1 MNTETK
7 FEEWKN
13 WWITIPFAFIIVYV
27 TFVYARDQVLLG
39 SMNDYASHIKS
50 LLPLF
55 RTEWWKGFMA
65 APHCLWHLTVLFF
78 YGILKLPLEAAAGYA
93 SSVYALFYYLVLL
106 WMIQKVTAYAGA
118 KENPVRANLLATG
131 FYFVQSIYFYWLD
144 AGERYLG
151 SFSMNPIHNPTQ
163 MGVRG
168 FAVLC
173 FALVID
179 LLGTW
184 SKEDYKPL
192 FFRIKGKKSY
202 LLLSVLLFLSTVMK
216 PTFTEVF
223 VPAVALYMLCVWIYK
238 LMKKSQPGVYF
249 KKCLLM
255 LLIAVPS
262 LIFVLI
268 QFVLFFAM
276 GGSYGAEEGMIITKW
291 LEVWELFTDNVF
303 LSVLLGMAF
312 PIYMLIIDADY
323 FLRSRMGQIA
333 WLSYGIG
340 FLEAA
345 LLGEDGNRLSHANF
359 IWPLMSGMLLVWLVS
374 FLRLLSLERKTLDTR
389 AKQIMV
395 TAAWCIFAAHV
406 LCGFLFLD
414 LSLKGL

>member
-1 MNTETK
+1 MNTQAK
-7 FEEWKN
+7 SEEWKN
-13 WWITIPFAFIIVYV
+13 HWITIPFAFIIVYV
-27 TFVYARDQVLLG
+27 TFVYARDQVIIG
-39 SMNDYASHIKS
+39 SMNDYASHTKS

-55 RTEWWKGFMA
+55 RMEWWKGFMA

-78 YGILKLPLEAAAGYA
+78 YGVLMLPLEAAAGYA
-93 SSVYALFYYLVLL
+93 SSVYAVFYYLVLV
-106 WMIQKVTAYAGA
+106 WMIHKVTAYAGA
-118 KENPVRANLLATG
+118 EEKPVRANLLASG

-179 LLGTW
+179 LLGIW

-192 FFRIKGKKSY
+192 FFQIKGKKSY

-223 VPAVALYMLCVWIYK
+223 VPAVALYMLGVWIFR
-238 LMKKSQPGVYF
+238 LVRKSQPGEYF

-255 LLIAVPS
+255 LLTAVPS
-262 LIFVLI
+262 LIFVMI
-268 QFVLFFAM
+268 QFVLFFAL
-276 GGSYGAEEGMIITKW
+276 GGSYGAEEGMIVTKW

-312 PIYMLIIDADY
+312 PIYMLVIDAGY

-345 LLGEDGNRLSHANF
+345 LLGEDGKRLSHANF

-374 FLRLLSLERKTLDTR
+374 FLRLLSLERKTLDTK
-389 AKQIMV
+389 AKRIMV
-395 TAAWCIFAAHV
+395 TTAWCIFAAHV
-406 LCGFLFLD
+406 LCGLLFLD